1 MIALRPIASAK
12 GGLCNGMSNRQQTW
26 PSRAALAAA
35 LGAHGTYD
43 TVAAGDLV
51 ELPHRGLAHRHWR
64 LRGQHVL
71 LRVPLAVGPDAAA
84 ALERQAA
91 TFRRLGASGHVPRLH
106 GVLAPTPRVPGGAL
120 IVEEVRGR
128 APVVPRDFRA
138 LAEAL
143 AAIHAL
149 PLPPERARAPLAAP
163 AEPFAA
169 TLATIEHHLATARPT
184 LSPAL
189 RARLAA
195 EAAWARDYAARHAEE
210 LRRGPRA
217 LIVTDAHPRNFV
229 LRADGRAIC
238 VDLERAMY
246 AAPGIDLAHAT
257 LPAAIAWGREGERV
271 TAADRERFLTAYFAR
286 RGRDVEAAVRPT
298 LPALERLIRLR
309 TTAAFAAFR
318 ASGAGRVL
326 GPAARR
332 LAQRA
337 IAHALDPK
345 RLAPTSD
352 PGATALVRKPFTKI
366 RSGG

>member
-1 MIALRPIASAK
+1 MLS
-12 GGLCNGMSNRQQTW
+12 
-26 PSRAALAAA
+26 
-35 LGAHGTYD
+35 AHGAYGA
-43 TVAAGDLV
+43 VAAGDLV

-71 LRVPLAVGPDAAA
+71 LRVPLAGGPAAA
-84 ALERQAA
+84 AVLERQAA
-91 TFRRLGASGHVPRLH
+91 TFRRLSASGHVPQLY
-106 GVLAPTPRVPGGAL
+106 GVLAPTPRMPGGAL

-128 APVVPRDFRA
+128 APVVPRDLPA
-138 LAEAL
+138 LAQAL

-189 RARLAA
+189 GTWLAA
-195 EAAWARDYAARHAEE
+195 ELAWARGHAALHAGE
-210 LRRGPRA
+210 LRRSPRA
-217 LIVTDAHPRNFV
+217 LIVTDAHPRNFIV
-229 LRADGRAIC
+229 RADGRAVCI
-238 VDLERAMY
+238 DLERAMY

-257 LPAAIAWGREGERV
+257 LPAAIAWGRQGERV
-271 TAADRERFLTAYFAR
+271 TAADRERFLAAYFAR
-286 RGRDVEAAVRPT
+286 RGRDAEAAIRPT

-332 LAQRA
+332 LAERA
-337 IAHALDPK
+337 IARALDPK
-345 RLAPTSD
+345 RLAPLSD
-352 PGATALVRKPFTKI
+352 RGAAALVRKPFTKN
-366 RSGG
+366 RSGA